1 MSVHANPIEVDEVL
15 AVCERRGDSFGLQV
29 VFDVNARTAMTNGKR
44 ITLPSIKQPVTREAM
59 DTLYGFVIHECGHL
73 QRPEAL
79 DILNTAQPSDGVCAI
94 YNITEDDSM
103 ERWVGRQFRG
113 DSKALGRMNDIVV
126 GRCAESFAK
135 KFKDYEGEVT
145 LEMVA
150 PLAVLGLSQRSRTD
164 WDDQAQQGVRLFH
177 DSLPPLAQE
186 LTDELVSE
194 GWVDRMRA
202 SMTPFESW
210 DLAIDLIKRLFP
222 EVDDEQLEE
231 LRQKGHS
238 AGDEPSE
245 GDQEAGDSEPMRL
258 EGDSGSSDQQG
269 AAPDGKLGDEEGD
282 SKQVLAG
289 QGEVV
294 NWKDIV
300 LSEHDEW
307 SEKQPGTPPGNI
319 GIDWTDYRSN
329 EGVALMPDSEINVVD
344 LRGNKYKV
352 EDGENWYGKDGTP
365 DKFLSDSGEARAFG
379 NQVRRYLQ
387 SQSRTKPD
395 PEKLHG
401 RLDKRGLIRLAL
413 PPIDGGEWNKRV
425 FYDMT
430 VQNSKDTCIHVLTDW
445 SGSMCGTKMQHAA
458 DASGRLVSTMDRVL
472 KIPVQLAAFTN
483 AKSRCDIGLIKSFS
497 NRSVSPQDIADRFS
511 KFYQF
516 SSANNDA
523 DAVMWAYRQLM
534 KRKESRKILIV
545 LSDGCPAGSWHGGN
559 SGGNLTY
566 VTSFIEQQGKVE
578 LYGVG
583 IESSAVES
591 YYTNVR
597 VLNEASQINSTL
609 FNIIKG
615 GNNVKRNR
623 QPR

>member
-1 MSVHANPIEVDEVL
+1 MSVYANPIEIDEVL
-15 AVCERRGDSFGLQV
+15 AVCKRRGDSYGINVRFEPH
-29 VFDVNARTAMTNGKR
+29 ARTASTNGTS
-44 ITLPSIKQPVTREAM
+44 IILPAIKQPVDREAM
-59 DTLYGFVIHECGHL
+59 DTLYGFVIHECGHI

-79 DILNTAQPSDGVCAI
+79 DILNTARPSDGVSAI

-126 GRCAESFAK
+126 GRCAENFAK
-135 KFKDYEGEVT
+135 KFKEFEGEVT

-164 WDDQAQQGVRLFH
+164 WDDQAQCGVRKFH
-177 DSLPPLAQE
+177 DSLPSMAQE
-186 LTDELVSE
+186 LTDELVDE
-194 GWVDRMRA
+194 GWVDKMRA
-202 SMTPFESW
+202 AKTPFESW
-210 DLAIDLIKRLFP
+210 DLALDLIKRLFP
-222 EVDDEQLEE
+222 ETDDEQLEE

-238 AGDEPSE
+238 AGDEDGEQGNGDGSPKPSE
-245 GDQEAGDSEPMRL
+245 T
-258 EGDSGSSDQQG
+258 EGDGSSDDQQG
-269 AAPDGKLGDEEGD
+269 GPPEGELGDKEGEGE
-282 SKQVLAG
+282 QVLAG
-289 QGEVV
+289 QGTVV

-307 SEKQPGTPPGNI
+307 SPKEDGAAPGNI
-319 GIDWTDYRSN
+319 GIDWTDYN
-329 EGVALMPDSEINVVD
+329 KGQGIALMPNDQINVVD
-344 LRGNKYKV
+344 LRHNKHKV
-352 EDGENWYGKDGTP
+352 EDGESWYGKDGTP
-365 DKFLSDSGEARAFG
+365 EKFMSDSGEARAFG

-430 VQNSKDTCIHVLTDW
+430 VQTSKDTVIHVLTDW

-458 DASGRLVSTMDRVL
+458 DASGRLVSVMDRVL

-483 AKSRCDIGLIKSFS
+483 AKSRCDIGLIKSFN

-511 KFYQF
+511 KFYSW

-534 KRKESRKILIV
+534 QRKESRKILIV
-545 LSDGCPAGSWHGGN
+545 LSDGCPAGSWLGGN
-559 SGGNLTY
+559 SGGNLSY
-566 VTSFIEQQGKVE
+566 VTNFIEQQGKVE

-583 IESSAVES
+583 IESNAVNT

-597 VLNEASQINSTL
+597 VLNEAAEINNTL

-615 GNNVKRNR
+615 GNNVKRNGR
-623 QPR
+623 